1 MMMKHTAC
9 ILVSLT
15 AWTAWV
21 AAPAACAAHKLE
33 PEAREMAALFK
44 KTDPG
49 LQKFFDEARGY
60 AIFPGVGKGAIGIG
74 GAHGRGLV
82 YEKDKLVGEASLS
95 QITVGF
101 QLGGQSYA
109 ELIFFETDS
118 ALKAFKE
125 SRVAFSAQI
134 SAVAAAEGA
143 SRNAK
148 YQQGVAVFTLAK
160 GGLMYEAS
168 IGGQKFKFKAVE
180 E

>member
-1 MMMKHTAC
+1 MNTHIRLLLWPLAAAVAC
-9 ILVSLT
+9 IASS
-15 AWTAWV
+15 
-21 AAPAACAAHKLE
+21 PARAAHRLE
-33 PEAREMAALFK
+33 ADAKDAIALFK
-44 KTDPG
+44 KTDSG

-82 YEKDKLVGEASLS
+82 YEKDKLVGETSLS

-109 ELIFFETDS
+109 ELIFFETDR
-118 ALKAFKE
+118 ALSDFKQGKF
-125 SRVAFSAQI
+125 AFSAQV

-148 YQQGVAVFTLAK
+148 YQLGVAVFTLAK

-168 IGGQKFKFKAVE
+168 IGGQKFKFKPINE
-180 E
+180 